1 MLSTA
6 HCCCRMHPPPPKPQ
20 DPVYTQKPEN
30 GKVPGY
36 LQHNKAKIAE
46 ERARADALLLAAEQ
60 VISLASHVARLQ
72 VHGTYLWAHA
82 RQSAACCTLS
92 KTAAHAHL
100 HMRESCQDAQRDCA
114 ASCTISNFHLS
125 VRVRSLRT
133 PSTCTA
139 QEAVAGSC
147 AR

>member
-1 MLSTA
+1 
-6 HCCCRMHPPPPKPQ
+6 MHPPPPKPQ

-60 VISLASHVARLQ
+60 VISPASHVARSQ

-82 RQSAACCTLS
+82 RHKCCMLY
-92 KTAAHAHL
+92 
-100 HMRESCQDAQRDCA
+100 
-114 ASCTISNFHLS
+114 
-125 VRVRSLRT
+125 
-133 PSTCTA
+133 
-139 QEAVAGSC
+139 AVWDSC
-147 AR
+147 ACTSTHA